1 MAAPVASS
9 FERDPGDSLPA
20 RDRGPK
26 GRADAPPPSFERAPG
41 NSLPARDRGPRVGQT
56 RRPLPQGRALP
67 RNHVKEHAMK
77 LAPSMEGSDRR
88 AAPSPKDEPY
98 PGIT

>member
-26 GRADAPPPSFERAPG
+26 GRADAPSPSFERAPG
-41 NSLPARDRGPRVGQT
+41 NSLPARDRGPKGRADRGSSANRVG
-56 RRPLPQGRALP
+56 
-67 RNHVKEHAMK
+67 V
-77 LAPSMEGSDRR
+77 RR
-88 AAPSPKDEPY
+88 AAPSPKDEPC